1 MNDHHRQTQRMLST
15 LGAASRF
22 RLALLLV
29 DGERCVTDLARDVGL
44 SQSCTTRHLQALQ
57 RGGVVIGVRA
67 GKRVLFRLRSESD
80 EVARLVAWAMTSAA
94 ELALE
99 GAAEPPR
106 RATAPKRS
114 PAPRRAPRTAGTA
127 GRKPSA
133 VGRARPKLE
142 RAARGTDPA
151 PHADN
156 AVADADSPPEERA
169 PARPTRPGD
178 LEDFLL

>member
-29 DGERCVTDLARDVGL
+29 GGERCVTDLARDVGL

-67 GKRVLFRLRSESD
+67 GKRVLFRLRSESN
-80 EVARLVAWAMTSAA
+80 EVARLVAWALTSAA
-94 ELALE
+94 ERVLDDAPQPQRR
-99 GAAEPPR
+99 AMAPR
-106 RATAPKRS
+106 RR
-114 PAPRRAPRTAGTA
+114 PAPRRAARTADA
-127 GRKPSA
+127 AVRKQS
-133 VGRARPKLE
+133 VVVRARPKLE
-142 RAARGTDPA
+142 RAAVSDSAALAENG
-151 PHADN
+151 
-156 AVADADSPPEERA
+156 VADADSLSDERA
-169 PARPTRPGD
+169 PAAPVRRGD